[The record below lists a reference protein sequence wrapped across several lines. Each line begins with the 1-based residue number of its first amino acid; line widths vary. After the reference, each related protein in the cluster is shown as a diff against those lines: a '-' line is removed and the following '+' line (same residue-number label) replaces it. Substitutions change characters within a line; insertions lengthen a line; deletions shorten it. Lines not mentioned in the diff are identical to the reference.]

1 MTDVDVTRVRVWDLP
16 TRLFHWLLVAA
27 VAGLVITGN
36 LGGNWMTWHQ
46 RLGYAVLA
54 LLLFRVLWGVAG
66 GHWSRFASFLYGP
79 GTLLAYLRGRAP
91 ADVEVGHS
99 PLGAL
104 SVWALL
110 LALGTQ
116 VATGLISDD
125 EIAFTGP
132 LARYV
137 EAATAYA
144 ATAWHK
150 GPGKLIL
157 LGLVGL
163 HVLAI
168 VVYRL
173 RGKALLPPM
182 IHGDKMLP
190 AGTPASADGWR
201 QRLLAAALAALSAAV
216 TWAVVN
222 AADWLG

>member
-1 MTDVDVTRVRVWDLP
+1 MTGHDGVRVRVWDLP

-27 VAGLVITGN
+27 VVGLVVTGN

-54 LLLFRVLWGVAG
+54 LLVFRVLWGLVG
-66 GHWSRFASFLYGP
+66 GRWSRFVSFLYGP
-79 GTLLAYLRGRAP
+79 GTVLAYLRGRAP
-91 ADVEVGHS
+91 AEVEVGHS
-99 PLGAL
+99 PLGAW
-104 SVWALL
+104 SVFALL
-110 LALGTQ
+110 AALAVQ
-116 VATGLISDD
+116 VATGLVSDD

-132 LARYV
+132 LAPLV
-137 EAATAYA
+137 SSATALA

-157 LGLVGL
+157 LALVAL

-168 VVYRL
+168 VVYHL

-182 IHGDKMLP
+182 IHGDKVLP
-190 AGTPASADGWR
+190 PGTPASADGAP
-201 QRLLAAALAALSAAV
+201 QRLRAAGLVIVSVAV

-222 AADWLG
+222 AAAWLR